1 VARRDWWNGTGDYD
15 DPGSP
20 LSRRL
25 ELVQG
30 QFRNSSVGL
39 EKVPDGPHVRTL
51 LLVGRH
57 GPYAGDTHEGTV
69 PVASQVV
76 KYQMDDSTVVGFE
89 IEPGPGFQSAGAK
102 EFVGQ
107 VRKAVEPT
115 VEAAK
120 AVLDRVKE
128 IKPDG
133 VEVKFGVK
141 VTGEAN
147 WVVAKAATEG
157 NFEITL
163 SWESASVGSAASAA
177 P

>member
-1 VARRDWWNGTGDYD
+1 MAV
-15 DPGSP
+15 
-20 LSRRL
+20 
-25 ELVQG
+25 V
-30 QFRNSSVGL
+30 
-39 EKVPDGPHVRTL
+39 
-51 LLVGRH
+51 
-57 GPYAGDTHEGTV
+57 
-69 PVASQVV
+69 SQIA
-76 KYQMDDSTVVGFE
+76 KYQLDESTTVGFE
-89 IEPGPGFQSAGAK
+89 FEPGPGFHQAGAK

-107 VRKAVEPT
+107 VRKAVEPA

-120 AVLDRVKE
+120 AVLEKVKE

-163 SWESASVGSAASAA
+163 NWSPGAGHATRTTN
-177 P
+177 

>member
-1 VARRDWWNGTGDYD
+1 MLAAD
-15 DPGSP
+15 
-20 LSRRL
+20 
-25 ELVQG
+25 
-30 QFRNSSVGL
+30 
-39 EKVPDGPHVRTL
+39 
-51 LLVGRH
+51 
-57 GPYAGDTHEGTV
+57 EGTV
-69 PVASQVV
+69 PMASQVV
-76 KYQMDDSTVVGFE
+76 KYQLDDSMVVGFE
-89 IEPGPGFQSAGAK
+89 FEPGPGFHQAGSK

-107 VRKAVEPT
+107 VRKAVEPA

-120 AVLDRVKE
+120 AVLEKVKE

-163 SWESASVGSAASAA
+163 TWEASSVESAPSAPAKQGNPRKSA
-177 P
+177 

>member
-1 VARRDWWNGTGDYD
+1 V
-15 DPGSP
+15 
-20 LSRRL
+20 
-25 ELVQG
+25 
-30 QFRNSSVGL
+30 
-39 EKVPDGPHVRTL
+39 
-51 LLVGRH
+51 
-57 GPYAGDTHEGTV
+57 
-69 PVASQVV
+69 VASQVV
-76 KYQMDDSTVVGFE
+76 NYQLDDSTVVGFE
-89 IEPGPGFQSAGAK
+89 FEPGPGFHQAGAK

-107 VRKAVEPT
+107 VRKAVEPA

-120 AVLDRVKE
+120 AVLEKAKE

-163 SWESASVGSAASAA
+163 TWEAASSGPAA
-177 P
+177 G